1 MTARELPAKAT
12 PVTPAEVYLALKL
25 QLETQLQHQVQ
36 RKAAVILV
44 AQMALETGR
53 FKSTMNWNF
62 GGVKCVSGWK
72 GCWQHFATHEHW
84 TPEEF
89 KENSALCQG
98 DAAIRYVGPSKKP
111 GKSEYLVTGH
121 HPANKFRAF
130 ESFDDA
136 IAHHVS
142 FLLGRYRKAVDVALL
157 GDPSGYVMAIHKL
170 GYFTAPPEDYA
181 HSVELMTDEYMK
193 SLPADPVPP
202 REGPKDALVSIA
214 ASVPS
219 PEPQKAALAPATA
232 PQSPLAPMSPP
243 PVVMLPRVGEPLK
256 KSEQP
261 WYWRLLGFLF
271 RLLAR
276 RPMP

>member
-1 MTARELPAKAT
+1 MNGRELPARAT

-25 QLETQLQHQVQ
+25 QLETQLQHPVQ

-62 GGVKCVSGWK
+62 GGVKCTDGWQ
-72 GCWQHFATHEHW
+72 GCWQHFPTHEHW
-84 TPEEF
+84 SPEEF
-89 KENSALCQG
+89 KENSALCKG
-98 DAAIRYVGPSKKP
+98 DAAITYVGPSKKP
-111 GKSEYLVTGH
+111 GKGEYLVTGH

-130 ESFDDA
+130 TSFDDA
-136 IAHHVS
+136 ISHHVS

-157 GDPSGYVMAIHKL
+157 GDPSGYVMAIHRL
-170 GYFTAPPEDYA
+170 GYFTAPPETYA
-181 HSVELMTDEYMK
+181 HGVELMTAEFMR
-193 SLPADPVPP
+193 SLPADPEPP
-202 REGPKDALVSIA
+202 REGPKDALVSVA
-214 ASVPS
+214 ASTS
-219 PEPQKAALAPATA
+219 PPEAPKAVLAPATA
-232 PQSPLAPMSPP
+232 PQPVLPPLAPP
-243 PVVMLPRVGEPLK
+243 PVVVLPRVGEPLK
-256 KSEQP
+256 KPEQP